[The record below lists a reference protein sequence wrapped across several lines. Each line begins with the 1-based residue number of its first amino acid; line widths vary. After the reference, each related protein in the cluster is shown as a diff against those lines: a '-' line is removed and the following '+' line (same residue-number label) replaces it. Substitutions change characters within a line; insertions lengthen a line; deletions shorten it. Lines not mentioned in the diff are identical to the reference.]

1 MSNPLAHPSDEV
13 RTSSRLVAACLC
25 LLLSAPAFAADWHV
39 KLDETDVTN
48 DALPFASGGQL
59 FVDATRLAPLF
70 HIAFRRTPTGISI
83 VDREGTEWRA
93 QPGEN
98 RLQSSLRSLDL
109 AGPLRFDGRSLYLP
123 IMVLAELSGNRVS
136 VDMNIK
142 TIRFRSAAPPK
153 SDSLS
158 RATSPAIAVRE
169 TNSEGWEVI
178 EIPKPRQELEAEQK
192 QKAITRAAQGPEPV
206 LPPSHE
212 NLRVNYGVAA
222 VQGGDYANEIAAT
235 GSINGIQTQL
245 YTLITYGDAG
255 PQYYSG
261 HLGLFDPL
269 RRRSFE
275 AGDLFSEIWGLARGA
290 RVGWEGRV
298 HRPQFSIYV
307 PDSRT
312 PVRRTLGSFTDEVFL
327 SRIYSVG
334 GEIDTDGSWLARST
348 LRHERFGLSLY
359 SRNPSNRNRDRFS
372 FLSRGVGGSAYVN
385 AFRGV
390 SLQLNANRSGKGN
403 DRLDLK
409 NALVRIPLMR
419 GADITA
425 DRTITEG
432 VFGKTTADG
441 IGLGIPFR
449 GLVMRTRYLD
459 LVSQR
464 PGSASRLE
472 QKFVT
477 GSIGYGFGS
486 RARFDLQTYHPLL
499 PVGGRSS
506 QQLFASYQLS
516 QHTSLEAIIN
526 SLGAANQPRQYRY
539 RLQQDI
545 TPHYA
550 LSVEYG
556 QIPAYQPE
564 TILDKGYDRPR
575 FKVMLRRLWDVP
587 TPVGGAEV
595 SGVVVDDLGQPVGG
609 VPVRLGN
616 FVSITDSSG
625 VYAFEHVPAGK
636 YVMSLDE
643 NGLPAA
649 YAPRGGQRA
658 IELTRGE
665 AVQIDWNLIK
675 ASGSVKGLVYIDRN
689 ANGRPDSGEGLAGA
703 VVTIDGRATASA
715 VDGTFTFYNLPP
727 GQYEVQ
733 LDSTRLPERVSPLSG
748 TNVRVSFPHGE
759 TMNVVFRLMEK
770 AKPIEFQVVH

>member
-1 MSNPLAHPSDEV
+1 MRRPDEF
-13 RTSSRLVAACLC
+13 RSGFVALCLC
-25 LLLSAPAFAADWHV
+25 LLLSTPAFAADWHV

-59 FVDATRLAPLF
+59 FVDGTRLAPLF
-70 HIAFRRTPTGISI
+70 HIAVRRTPSGVSVI
-83 VDREGTEWRA
+83 DREGTEWRA

-98 RLQSSLRSLDL
+98 RLQSPLRSMDL

-123 IMVLAELSGNRVS
+123 ITVLGELSGNRVS

-142 TIRFRSAAPPK
+142 TIQFRSSASAKP
-153 SDSLS
+153 DTS
-158 RATSPAIAVRE
+158 RAPAPSIALRG
-169 TNSEGWEVI
+169 TDADGWEAI
-178 EIPKPRQELEAEQK
+178 DIPKPRQELEAEQK
-192 QKAITRAAQGPEPV
+192 QKTITRAAQGPAPV

-212 NLRVNYGVAA
+212 NMRVDYGVAA
-222 VQGGDYANEIAAT
+222 VQGGDYANEIAAS
-235 GSINGIQTQL
+235 GSIDGVQTQL
-245 YTLITYGDAG
+245 YTLLTYGDSG

-275 AGDLFSEIWGLARGA
+275 AGDLFSEIWGIARGA

-298 HRPQFSIYV
+298 HRPQFAVYF
-307 PDSRT
+307 PDRRT
-312 PVRRTLGSFTDEVFL
+312 PVRKTLGSFTDEIFL
-327 SRIYSVG
+327 SRVFSVG
-334 GEIDTDGSWLARST
+334 GEVDTDGSWLARST

-359 SRNPSNRNRDRFS
+359 SRNPSNRGRDRFS
-372 FLSRGVGGSAYVN
+372 LVSRGVGGSAYFN

-409 NALVRIPLMR
+409 NALLRIPLTR

-425 DRTITEG
+425 DRTITESI
-432 VFGKTTADG
+432 FGKTTANG
-441 IGLGIPFR
+441 IGLGIPIR
-449 GLVMRTRYLD
+449 GLLMRTRYLD
-459 LVSQR
+459 LISE
-464 PGSASRLE
+464 PAGSGSRFE
-472 QKFVT
+472 QKYVT
-477 GSIGYGFGS
+477 GSIGYGFAS

-506 QQLFASYQLS
+506 QQLYAFYQVS
-516 QHTSLEAIIN
+516 QRTSLEAIIN
-526 SLGAANQPRQYRY
+526 SLGVANQPRQYRY
-539 RLQQDI
+539 RLQQAI
-545 TPHYA
+545 SSHYA

-564 TILDKGYDRPR
+564 TILDNGFDHPR
-575 FKVMLRRLWDVP
+575 FKVMLHRLFDVA

-595 SGVVVDDLGQPVGG
+595 AGVVVDDRGQPVGG

-616 FVSITDSSG
+616 FVSITDAAG
-625 VYAFEHVPAGK
+625 IYGFEHVPAGK

-649 YAPRGGQRA
+649 FAARGGQRA
-658 IELTRGE
+658 VELARGE
-665 AVQIDWNLIK
+665 AIQIDWNLIK
-675 ASGSVKGLVYIDRN
+675 ASGTVKGLVYIDRN
-689 ANGRPDSGEGLAGA
+689 ANGKPDKDEGLAGA

-715 VDGTFTFYNLPP
+715 TDGTFAFYNLPP
-727 GQYEVQ
+727 GQYEIR
-733 LDSTRLPERVSPLSG
+733 LDSSRLPERVSPLSG
-748 TNVRVSFPHGE
+748 TEVRVSFPHGE

>member
-1 MSNPLAHPSDEV
+1 MSNPLALLFDEL
-13 RTSSRLVAACLC
+13 RRSSRLAAVCLC
-25 LLLSAPAFAADWHV
+25 LLLPASASAADWHV
-39 KLDETDVTN
+39 KLDDTDVTS

-70 HIAFRRTPTGISI
+70 HIAVRRTSAGIAI

-98 RLQSSLRSLDL
+98 RLQSSLRSMDL

-123 IMVLAELSGNRVS
+123 IMVLAELSGNRVA

-142 TIRFRSAAPPK
+142 TILFRSTAPSR
-153 SDSLS
+153 SDNVSGAPS
-158 RATSPAIAVRE
+158 AAIAVRE
-169 TNSEGWEVI
+169 TNSEGWEVFD
-178 EIPKPRQELEAEQK
+178 IPKPRQTLDAEQK
-192 QKAITRAAQGPEPV
+192 QKAITRAAQGPSPV

-212 NLRVNYGVAA
+212 NLHVDYGVAA
-222 VQGGDYANEIAAT
+222 VQGGDYANEISAS
-235 GSINGIQTQL
+235 GSFNGVQTQL
-245 YTLITYGDAG
+245 YTMITYGDAG

-275 AGDLFSEIWGLARGA
+275 AGDLYSEIWGIARGA

-298 HRPQFSIYV
+298 HRPQFAIYL
-307 PDSRT
+307 PDRRT

-327 SRIYSVG
+327 SRIYSIG

-359 SRNPSNRNRDRFS
+359 SRNPSNRGRDRFT
-372 FLSRGVGGSAYVN
+372 LMSRGVGGSAYVN

-390 SLQLNANRSGKGN
+390 SLQLNANRSGKGK

-409 NALVRIPLMR
+409 NALLRIPLMR

-425 DRTITEG
+425 DRTITES
-432 VFGKTTADG
+432 VFGKTTANG
-441 IGLGIPFR
+441 IGLGIPIR
-449 GLVMRTRYLD
+449 GLMMRTRYLD
-459 LVSQR
+459 LVSE
-464 PGSASRLE
+464 PAGSGSRFE
-472 QKFVT
+472 QKFLT
-477 GSIGYGFGS
+477 GSVGYGFGS
-486 RARFDLQTYHPLL
+486 RARFDLQTYHPIL

-506 QQLFASYQLS
+506 QQLYAFYQVS
-516 QHTSLEAIIN
+516 PRTSLEAILN
-526 SLGAANQPRQYRY
+526 SLGVANQPRQYRY
-539 RLQQDI
+539 RLQQGI
-545 TPHYA
+545 SRNYA

-564 TILDKGYDRPR
+564 TILDNGFERPR
-575 FKVMLRRLWDVP
+575 FKVMLHRLWDVP

-595 SGVVVDDLGQPVGG
+595 AGVVVDDRGQAVGG

-616 FVSITDSSG
+616 FVSITDSTG
-625 VYAFEHVPAGK
+625 IYAFEHVPAGK

-649 YAPRGGQRA
+649 YAARGGQRA
-658 IELTRGE
+658 IEVTRGE
-665 AVQIDWNLIK
+665 AIQVDWNLIK
-675 ASGSVKGLVYIDRN
+675 ASGTVKGLVYIDRN
-689 ANGRPDSGEGLAGA
+689 ANGRLDSGEGLAGA

-715 VDGTFTFYNLPP
+715 VDGTFAFYNLPP
-727 GQYEVQ
+727 GQYQ
-733 LDSTRLPERVSPLSG
+733 IRLDASRLPERVSPLSG
-748 TNVRVSFPHGE
+748 TDVRVSFPHGE

-770 AKPIEFQVVH
+770 AKPIEFQNLH

>member
-1 MSNPLAHPSDEV
+1 VSHQLAHRSDDI
-13 RTSSRLVAACLC
+13 RRSGRLAAVCLSL
-25 LLLSAPAFAADWHV
+25 LLLSASAFAADWHV
-39 KLDETDVTN
+39 KLDDTDVTN

-70 HIAFRRTPTGISI
+70 HIAFRRTSAGITI

-98 RLQSSLRSLDL
+98 RLQSSLRSIDL
-109 AGPLRFDGRSLYLP
+109 GGPLRFDGRSLYLP
-123 IMVLAELSGNRVS
+123 ITVLAELSGNRVS

-142 TIRFRSAAPPK
+142 TILFRSAGPPR
-153 SDSLS
+153 SENLTRSEP
-158 RATSPAIAVRE
+158 TPVVRE
-169 TNSEGWEVI
+169 TNNEGWQVFD
-178 EIPKPRQELEAEQK
+178 IPKPRQELEAEQK
-192 QKAITRAAQGPEPV
+192 QKQIERAAQGATPL

-212 NLRVNYGVAA
+212 NLHVNYGVAA

-235 GSINGIQTQL
+235 GSIDGIQTQL
-245 YTLITYGDAG
+245 YTLLTYGDAG
-255 PQYYSG
+255 AQYYSG

-269 RRRSFE
+269 KRRSFE
-275 AGDLFSEIWGLARGA
+275 AGDLYSEIWGLARGA

-312 PVRRTLGSFTDEVFL
+312 PVHTTLGSFTDEIFL
-327 SRIYSVG
+327 SRVYSMA

-359 SRNPSNRNRDRFS
+359 SRNPSTRNHDRFS
-372 FLSRGVGGSAYVN
+372 LVSRGFGGSAYVN
-385 AFRGV
+385 TFRGI
-390 SLQLNANRSGKGN
+390 SLQVNANRSGKGN

-409 NALVRIPLMR
+409 NALLRVPMI
-419 GADITA
+419 GGSDITA
-425 DRTITEG
+425 DRTLTESA
-432 VFGKTTADG
+432 FGKTTANG
-441 IGLGIPFR
+441 LGLGIPIR
-449 GLVMRTRYLD
+449 GLMMRTRYLQ
-459 LVSQR
+459 LVNQ
-464 PGSASRLE
+464 PAGSTSRFE
-472 QKFVT
+472 QKFLT

-506 QQLFASYQLS
+506 QQLFAFYQVS
-516 QHTSLEAIIN
+516 QHTSVEAIIN
-526 SLGAANQPRQYRY
+526 SIGAANQPRQYRY

-550 LSVEYG
+550 VSVEYG

-564 TILDKGYDRPR
+564 TILQRGFDRPR
-575 FKVMLRRLWDVP
+575 FKVMLHRLWDVP

-595 SGVVVDDLGQPVGG
+595 SGVVVDDLGRPVAG

-616 FVSITDSSG
+616 YVSITDPSG
-625 VYAFEHVPAGK
+625 VYAFEHVPPGK

-658 IELTRGE
+658 IDLTRGE
-665 AVQIDWNLIK
+665 AIQIDWNLIK
-675 ASGSVKGLVYIDRN
+675 ASGTVKGLVYIDRN
-689 ANGRPDSGEGLAGA
+689 ANGKPDPGEGLAGA
-703 VVTIDGRATASA
+703 VVTIDGRATVSGM
-715 VDGTFTFYNLPP
+715 DGTFTFYNLPP
-727 GQYEVQ
+727 GQYQ
-733 LDSTRLPERVSPLSG
+733 IRLDSSRLPERVSPLSG
-748 TNVRVSFPHGE
+748 TEVRVSFPHGE

-770 AKPIEFQVVH
+770 PKPIEFQVVH